1 MKARLGDFVNAGVAR
16 GVAQRLVDGEAIE
29 LVAGLPQ
36 AQGVVVRRGVLGAL
50 RGAWVLYTV
59 VSAVGLLVSFGI
71 KRARLGR
78 KTPSERG
85 VEVESSGR
93 RLASEES
100 ERVL

>member
-1 MKARLGDFVNAGVAR
+1 
-16 GVAQRLVDGEAIE
+16 
-29 LVAGLPQ
+29 
-36 AQGVVVRRGVLGAL
+36 
-50 RGAWVLYTV
+50 V